1 MATLAERVTRRSSP
15 AERREFLPA
24 IMVGAAV
31 LAVLAVIG
39 LLAAMLWLSVTS
51 GNPND
56 PSLTYTFSHY
66 KEIYLDA
73 FTFAVIGNTLLFSA
87 VTLAVALAI
96 ALPMAWLIER
106 TDFPKKSLVFTCLT
120 IGLLVPGFSTAL
132 GWLFLLSPRIGLIN
146 LWLIDLFRL
155 EDAPFNISN
164 LFGMGVV
171 QGLALAP
178 ITFIMTAIVFRQMD
192 SALEEAAAIG
202 GANLWSRLRR
212 VTLPLVWPGVLA
224 ASIYVFTIGFTAF
237 DVPAVLGFNYRI
249 FTFSTYVFFQV
260 NPTEGVPQ
268 YHNVAALAV
277 VMIVLAVVMSWLY
290 GAMQRK
296 APRFAVVTGK
306 AYRPNQIKLGRY
318 KPLAV
323 AFVGGYFVIA
333 QFMPVLTLVWG
344 AGLPFLQPLSIEA
357 MKMMSWANFTGLPS
371 GLVERGIGNTAALM
385 VLVPTITVLLSVG
398 VSWVVLRSK
407 LRYRGAFDFFA
418 FLPHTVPTIVFAVSA
433 WMIALFV
440 LRDWLPIYGTI
451 WILVAVYVV
460 ALLSYGTRMTNS
472 ALIQLHKELE
482 ESARVSGAGTGGV
495 MRAIL
500 IPLLAPAMLYSWMW
514 MALLSYR
521 ELTMPVVLSTANNQP
536 LSVVVWGFVS
546 GSQYGKAS
554 AVALI
559 MVGLMVPILIL
570 YWTIAR
576 RTGIAPQA

>member
-1 MATLAERVTRRSSP
+1 MATLADRLALRT
-15 AERREFLPA
+15 AKGERREWLPA
-24 IMVGAAV
+24 LMIGTAV
-31 LAVLAVIG
+31 IAVLAVIG
-39 LLAAMLWLSVTS
+39 LLAAILWLSVTT

-56 PSLTYTFSHY
+56 PALIYTLEHY
-66 KEIYLDA
+66 REIYLEK
-73 FTFAVIGNTLLFSA
+73 FTFTVIGNTLLFSG
-87 VTLAVALAI
+87 VTLVVALAV

-106 TDFPKKSLVFTCLT
+106 TDFPRKSVVFTCLT

-132 GWLFLLSPRIGLIN
+132 GWLFLLSPRVGLIN
-146 LWLIDLFRL
+146 LWLIDLFGL
-155 EDAPFNISN
+155 EDAPFNVST

-192 SALEEAAAIG
+192 SALEEAAAMG

-212 VTLPLVWPGVLA
+212 VTLPLAWPGVLA

-237 DVPAVLGFNYRI
+237 DVPAVLGYNYRI
-249 FTFSTYVFFQV
+249 FTFSTYVFYQV
-260 NPTEGVPQ
+260 NPTEALPA
-268 YHNVAALAV
+268 YHNVAALSM
-277 VMIVLAVVMSWLY
+277 VMIVLAVLMSWWY

-306 AYRPNQIKLGRY
+306 AYRPNQVKLGRW

-323 AFVGGYFVIA
+323 AFVVAYFTAA
-333 QFMPVLTLVWG
+333 QLLPVLTLVWG
-344 AGLPFLQPLSIEA
+344 AGLPFLQPLSLAA
-357 MKMMSWANFTGLPS
+357 MEMMSFANFTSLPS
-371 GLVERGIGNTAALM
+371 GLVERGMKNTAILM
-385 VLVPTITVLLSVG
+385 VLVPTITVFLSLG

-407 LRYRGAFDFFA
+407 LKGRAVFDFFA

-440 LRDWLPIYGTI
+440 LRDRVPIYGTI
-451 WILVAVYVV
+451 WILVVVYVV
-460 ALLSYGTRMTNS
+460 AQLSYGTRMTNS
-472 ALIQLHKELE
+472 ALIQLHKDLE
-482 ESARVSGAGTGGV
+482 ESAMISGAGMGGV

-521 ELTMPVVLSTANNQP
+521 ELTMPVVLSTVNNQP

-576 RTGIAPQA
+576 RTGLAPRG